1 MTAFVVLSSANLDDV
16 VVVPPEAVG
25 QIGSSIGLR
34 AGERLT
40 VSDLLYGMLL
50 PSANDAAVALARFV
64 GGTVEA
70 FVQRMNAAAARM
82 GLRDSHFADP
92 TGLDNS
98 GYSTAADLAT
108 LTRHAYHNET
118 FGQIVETVRK
128 RIPGPNGTTRRLV
141 SRNILLRI
149 YPGAFGVKSGFTT
162 PAGHCLAGAARR
174 GGFGLLAVVLGAT
187 RNAFDETIK
196 LLNYGF
202 GAFERITLLKAGQP
216 FGEFDPMLIGG
227 IPVHIVVGRDVTAV
241 ARKNGARTVGYT
253 FIPDANVEPP
263 VTAGEKIGRVE
274 VRLNGSVIAVLPGL
288 ADPERSPSPSPTAV
302 PSHGAASPSAVVRA
316 LQLIAAIIRA
326 AFDAFL

>member
-1 MTAFVVLSSANLDDV
+1 MTAFVVLSSASLEDV

-40 VSDLLYGMLL
+40 VRDLLYGMLL

-108 LTRHAYHNET
+108 LTRRAYHNET
-118 FGQIVETVRK
+118 FGQIVGTVRK

-141 SRNILLRI
+141 SRNILLRV

-162 PAGHCLAGAARR
+162 PAGHCLAGAARL
-174 GGFGLLAVVLGAT
+174 GGFGLLTVVLGAT
-187 RNAFDETIK
+187 TNAFNETIQ

-216 FGEFDPMLIGG
+216 LGEFEPMLIGG
-227 IPVHIVVGRDVTAV
+227 IAVQVVVGRDVTAV
-241 ARKNGARTVGYT
+241 ARKNEERTVDYT
-253 FIPDANVEPP
+253 FVSDANVEPP
-263 VTAGEKIGRVE
+263 VTAGERVGRVE
-274 VRLNGSVIAVLPGL
+274 VRLNGSLIAVRPGL
-288 ADPERSPSPSPTAV
+288 AAPEQSPSASPTTV

-316 LQLIAAIIRA
+316 FQFIAAIIRA